1 LLNTVNSTSVLEIHD
16 VNSMLTLKTRNMKKI
31 VLFTG
36 LVIFSMSGMFAQA
49 DSKAVQFGVK
59 GGVNSAT
66 ISGDDIND
74 AKSRTSFNVGVLAEI
89 PITERLSIQPEVM
102 YSGQGFDVKE
112 IDQDN
117 IFDTNEN
124 VEYQLDYIQ
133 VPILLKAYLV
143 KGLSVEVGPQF
154 GFKIHEELDF
164 QPNADGG
171 DIEINPEDSYIKDF
185 DTSLAIGAGYKFDNG
200 FFVNGR
206 YNLGLTNIF
215 KEDTILENID
225 AKNAVWQVG
234 LGFMF

>member
-1 LLNTVNSTSVLEIHD
+1 
-16 VNSMLTLKTRNMKKI
+16 MLTLKTRNMKKI

-124 VEYQLDYIQ
+124 VEYQLDYI
-133 VPILLKAYLV
+133 
-143 KGLSVEVGPQF
+143 
-154 GFKIHEELDF
+154 
-164 QPNADGG
+164 
-171 DIEINPEDSYIKDF
+171 
-185 DTSLAIGAGYKFDNG
+185 
-200 FFVNGR
+200 
-206 YNLGLTNIF
+206 
-215 KEDTILENID
+215 
-225 AKNAVWQVG
+225 
-234 LGFMF
+234 